1 MAAFL
6 AILEDIGL
14 SFITIFVAI
23 DAVGILPFILSLT
36 QDITPNERS
45 KVVQYALITA
55 FVLGLV
61 FIAIGRGVFFL
72 LGIEMADFMVAGG
85 LILIVLSIRHLMTGK
100 LVELQTT
107 SSKETMGI
115 VPIGTPLVVGPAV
128 LTTLLILTERY
139 ALPIVVGSFVLN
151 LLFAWLVFAQANRV
165 ARLLREPGLRA
176 TSQIA
181 SLLLAAIA
189 VMMIREGIAVILT

>member
-85 LILIVLSIRHLMTGK
+85 
-100 LVELQTT
+100 
-107 SSKETMGI
+107 
-115 VPIGTPLVVGPAV
+115 
-128 LTTLLILTERY
+128 
-139 ALPIVVGSFVLN
+139 
-151 LLFAWLVFAQANRV
+151 
-165 ARLLREPGLRA
+165 
-176 TSQIA
+176 
-181 SLLLAAIA
+181 
-189 VMMIREGIAVILT
+189 